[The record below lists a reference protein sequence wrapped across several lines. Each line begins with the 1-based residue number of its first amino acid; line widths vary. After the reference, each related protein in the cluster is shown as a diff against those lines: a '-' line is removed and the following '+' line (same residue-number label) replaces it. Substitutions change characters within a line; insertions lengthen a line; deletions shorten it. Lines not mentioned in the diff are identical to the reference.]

1 MTDRDMPPAWLPNI
15 RKPDGPIYLAIAAAL
30 EADIRSGALRPG
42 DRLPT
47 QRRLAAAIGIDFTTV
62 TRAYAEAARRGL
74 IEGRVGL
81 GTYVRII
88 PPPRAA
94 ATAGGLIDMSMNL
107 PPCFDDPALAA
118 RLWRDVTALG
128 AESGLDLLLRYQD
141 IGGAMADRAAGAH
154 WLRDRMGPLPPER
167 VLLCPGAQGALL
179 AIAGLLAAPGDA
191 VCVEDLTYPGF
202 RALAAH
208 RGLRLV
214 PVAMD
219 ADGLLP
225 DAFEAACRAHRP
237 KLLYCTPTLHN
248 PTTATMPPDRR
259 AAIAA
264 IATAQGIAIV
274 EDDAYGMLPRSA
286 PPPLATFAPSLSYYI
301 AGVAKSLSPALR
313 LAYVVPPDAA
323 AAHRLAAAIRATTSM
338 ASPLT
343 AAIATRW
350 IGDGTAEAVRE
361 AIRRETA
368 SRRQILR
375 ALLPEAGLRTA
386 EDAFHAW
393 LPLDPPWTRS
403 AFIDRLRSAGI
414 GAVGSD
420 AFAAGTAPEAVRL
433 GLGAPA
439 TREALRTSLEAV
451 AAALAAPPP
460 LADIIV

>member
-1 MTDRDMPPAWLPNI
+1 
-15 RKPDGPIYLAIAAAL
+15 
-30 EADIRSGALRPG
+30 
-42 DRLPT
+42 
-47 QRRLAAAIGIDFTTV
+47 
-62 TRAYAEAARRGL
+62 
-74 IEGRVGL
+74 
-81 GTYVRII
+81 
-88 PPPRAA
+88 
-94 ATAGGLIDMSMNL
+94 
-107 PPCFDDPALAA
+107 
-118 RLWRDVTALG
+118 
-128 AESGLDLLLRYQD
+128 

-286 PPPLATFAPSLSYYI
+286 PPPLATFAPSISYYI

-313 LAYVVPPDAA
+313 LAYVVPP
-323 AAHRLAAAIRATTSM
+323 
-338 ASPLT
+338 
-343 AAIATRW
+343 
-350 IGDGTAEAVRE
+350 
-361 AIRRETA
+361 
-368 SRRQILR
+368 
-375 ALLPEAGLRTA
+375 
-386 EDAFHAW
+386 
-393 LPLDPPWTRS
+393 
-403 AFIDRLRSAGI
+403 
-414 GAVGSD
+414 
-420 AFAAGTAPEAVRL
+420 
-433 GLGAPA
+433 
-439 TREALRTSLEAV
+439 
-451 AAALAAPPP
+451 
-460 LADIIV
+460 